1 MNKDRRNQIKKVI
14 NMLQNAKEIL
24 NSICDEEQDAYD
36 NMPENLQGSMRAS
49 DMEDAISEMSDAL
62 DAIDDV
68 CDTLEGVT

>member
-14 NMLQNAKEIL
+14 SMLQNAKEIL